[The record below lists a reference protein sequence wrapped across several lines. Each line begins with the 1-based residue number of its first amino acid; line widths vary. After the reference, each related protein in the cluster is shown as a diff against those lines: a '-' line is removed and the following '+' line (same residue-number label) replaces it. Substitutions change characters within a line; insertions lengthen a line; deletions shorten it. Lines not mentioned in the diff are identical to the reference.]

1 MTFDIHIRID
11 ESLEVISISGAEY
24 YKGDKGDDFTYEDFT
39 PEQIEGLKQP
49 AIDAAEEVE
58 ALINVIEGNE
68 LSRISAENGRV
79 QAETGRVQA
88 ENNRGANELERAQS
102 ETTRGQNE
110 TTRQQAEIT
119 REANEG
125 ERITAEDQRIIN
137 EQARVAAGY
146 LTSQEVS
153 KIKRLTQAQY
163 DALNPKDN
171 ETLYLIIQV

>member
-79 QAETGRVQA
+79 QAENERKT
-88 ENNRGANELERAQS
+88 NELTRAQS
-102 ETTRGQNE
+102 ENTRGQNE

-163 DALNPKDN
+163 DALNPKDST
-171 ETLYLIIQV
+171 TLYLIIQV